1 MKKRRLAQCFSP
13 DAITQRLAERQRA
26 QDDLNA
32 TLLRLQAIDVFSL
45 VERNSSLNENQT
57 LLLLASK
64 LTFSGVVTLKMAL
77 KHVPS
82 SYSIVRRGKNVPL
95 RYVLVSDIVRKNGL
109 ELSPIEVQTYGGIL
123 ESCCPSFSSS
133 VFELDDSL
141 WKLTG
146 EGDTRYNRF
155 ISPPVQC
162 CLTCDAGLTVQN
174 APSNAIV
181 FEGTGPFPA
190 TKITLECHNCNT
202 KYGIGYFS
210 NESGKHLYP
219 EKFQSHLVEASTVT
233 YMDKN
238 LYKWIPSL
246 A

>member
-1 MKKRRLAQCFSP
+1 MYFRLWK
-13 DAITQRLAERQRA
+13 E
-26 QDDLNA
+26 
-32 TLLRLQAIDVFSL
+32 
-45 VERNSSLNENQT
+45 
-57 LLLLASK
+57 
-64 LTFSGVVTLKMAL
+64 TLKRKSNSAAVGIQVNGQWGRDIEDGTKTCSL
-77 KHVPS
+77 QLQH
-82 SYSIVRRGKNVPL
+82 RTWGKNVPL

-133 VFELDDSL
+133 AFEVDDSL

-162 CLTCDAGLTVQN
+162 CLTCDAGLAVQN

-181 FEGTGPFPA
+181 FKGTGPFPA